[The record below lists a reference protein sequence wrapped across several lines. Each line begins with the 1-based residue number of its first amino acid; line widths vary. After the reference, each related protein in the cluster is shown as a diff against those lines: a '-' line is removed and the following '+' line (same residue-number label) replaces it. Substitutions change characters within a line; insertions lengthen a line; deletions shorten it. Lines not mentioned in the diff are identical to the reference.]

1 MSKKDFNIIDVNA
14 RVAIAFALTI
24 IAFAVVYFLL

>member
-24 IAFAVVYFLL
+24 IAFVVVYFLL